1 VTLATGT
8 RLGAYEILG
17 PLGAGGMGEVWRARD
32 SRLGRDV
39 AIKVL
44 PAHLSGD
51 GAAAARFEREARAVA
66 ALSHPHIM
74 AIHDVGTEN
83 GVAFA
88 VMELLEGRSLRERLA
103 AGPIPLRK
111 AVEYAAQ
118 TAHGLAAAHEKGI
131 VHRDLKPENLFVT
144 TGGQVKILDFGLAR
158 QGPSS
163 AQDDD
168 SPTRARDTD
177 PGTVLGTA
185 GYMSPEQVRGAA
197 VDHRSDIFSLGCVLY
212 EMLTGRRAFRRDTA
226 AETMTA
232 ILREEPPELAV
243 SNTEA
248 GPALDRIVRHC
259 LEKAPSERFQS
270 ARDLAFDLEAVL
282 QGSGRSAPVAAA
294 AGPVPRRVSA
304 GVALAVGAVAV
315 TAAMAAGWASGRGRG
330 AGTPT
335 APEPA
340 FTRLSF
346 GQGTIRAARFAPDG
360 KTVIYGAAWQGR
372 PIRIFLTRLES
383 AESTPVILPDA
394 ELLSVSRS
402 GELAV
407 SIGHQFNGWMG
418 SGTLARAPLLGG
430 GARPVAEGIREAD
443 WSPDGS
449 GLAVVRRVE
458 GRERLEFP
466 MGKVLVDTPGYVSH
480 VRFSPDGKQIAFIDH
495 PLWADDMGVV
505 AVVDLAGRKRTLTGS
520 WTSARGVAWSP
531 SGQEVWFTATTG
543 AQNASL
549 RGVDLAGRQRL
560 LLGGLTHMILLDVSR
575 EGRVLLG
582 RETLVKH
589 VEALMAGQARPM
601 DVSIESEGPA
611 GRFMSPDG
619 TTLVLGD
626 QFREGYQTYL
636 RRSDGSPPVRLGEG
650 DGYSLSP
657 DGKWVLSLT
666 PDAVPRILLHPT
678 GPGQTREV
686 PNPARVIASV
696 ARWLPGGRGIV
707 VIGPTSTMASRG
719 YVFDSEG
726 GPAHP
731 ITPEG
736 VEASTLDLGI
746 PLSPDGSRFVARH
759 ETAGYNVYRVDG
771 GAAQPIPGLADGD
784 VPIQWSEDGRAL
796 FVGRRSGASWQ
807 IRRLDIATGQSK
819 PWTEITPT
827 QTAGLRL
834 SAVYVTPNGRFWLHS
849 YGRLLTDL
857 YVAEGLR

>member
-1 VTLATGT
+1 MTLATGT